1 VTPDQHQQ
9 LMTLMTE
16 IVENRRESLQLQRE
30 GFRIQQ
36 EAIAMQRD
44 TLPSADQL
52 LKRSRVVQGVALAVL
67 LIALAIGLFV
77 ATGNSRTDD
86 PQRPRSRRHAL
97 TCASSASTSS
107 GLRAV
112 SETTCCSAARTFMR
126 ISRTSTVAR
135 SAPGM
140 PNSRATAS

>member
-1 VTPDQHQQ
+1 MTPDQHQQ

-36 EAIAMQRD
+36 EAIAMQRGS
-44 TLPSADQL
+44 LSSADQL

-77 ATGNSRTDD
+77 AIGK
-86 PQRPRSRRHAL
+86 L
-97 TCASSASTSS
+97 
-107 GLRAV
+107 
-112 SETTCCSAARTFMR
+112 
-126 ISRTSTVAR
+126 
-135 SAPGM
+135 
-140 PNSRATAS
+140 PN